1 MFSEAD
7 MQITVMLTS
16 GLLFGFGLIVSG
28 LVNPAKVLNFL
39 DFTGAWD
46 PSLAFTMAAAV
57 LTTAIGYGLAFRRKA
72 PLLGGSFQLPTAT
85 DVDKRLIGGAALF
98 GVGWGLVGFCPGP
111 AVSALATGS
120 GEALIFVV
128 AMLGGMG
135 LARNI
140 NTVSDKAAP
149 AQAAPQGGNQ

>member
-1 MFSEAD
+1 MYSEAD
-7 MQITVMLTS
+7 MQIAVMLTS

-28 LVNPAKVLNFL
+28 LVNPAKVLGFL
-39 DFTGAWD
+39 DFAGTWD

-57 LTTAIGYGLAFRRKA
+57 LTTAIGYGLAFRRKS

-85 DVDKRLIGGAALF
+85 DVDARLLGGAALF

-120 GEALIFVV
+120 GEALVFVV

-135 LARNI
+135 LARGIDTLSEN
-140 NTVSDKAAP
+140 AP
-149 AQAAPQGGNQ
+149 AQAAPQGGGQ